1 VPRRQAAKAVPAR
14 PRARLGPR
22 PLPLHLGIAALTWSS
37 SLGALPRSKTGSPPS
52 NPALA
57 KAAAALGADLEKLE
71 PDAVVRAAGNAAR
84 RRMHALLAGIQAY
97 RAHPYRRDLT
107 EPPAVWREGTTRLLD
122 YGGPGHD
129 GMPLLIVPSLINR
142 AYILDL
148 TARTSLL
155 RWLAAQGFQPYL
167 VDWGRPGPDERRF
180 TLTDYT
186 AGRLE
191 AALERVLAAAHR
203 RPLVV
208 GYCMGG
214 LLALALALRRQ
225 DDLAGLAL
233 LATPWDFHVGQGPQG
248 RLVAASLA
256 AFSRQLEVLGEL
268 PVDPIQSLF
277 AALDPIQVI
286 RKFLAFSRFDP
297 ASARAVA
304 FVALEDWLNDGV
316 PLAAPVARECLA
328 GWYGANTTA
337 EGRWQVAG
345 RVVAPAEL
353 ALPSLCLIPAQ
364 DRIVPPES
372 AIALADA
379 IPGAARMTPPAGH
392 IGMVAS
398 ASAPSKVWRPLARW
412 LAARAGS

>member
-1 VPRRQAAKAVPAR
+1 
-14 PRARLGPR
+14 
-22 PLPLHLGIAALTWSS
+22 
-37 SLGALPRSKTGSPPS
+37 
-52 NPALA
+52 
-57 KAAAALGADLEKLE
+57 
-71 PDAVVRAAGNAAR
+71 
-84 RRMHALLAGIQAY
+84 
-97 RAHPYRRDLT
+97 
-107 EPPAVWREGTTRLLD
+107 
-122 YGGPGHD
+122 
-129 GMPLLIVPSLINR
+129 
-142 AYILDL
+142 
-148 TARTSLL
+148 
-155 RWLAAQGFQPYL
+155 
-167 VDWGRPGPDERRF
+167 
-180 TLTDYT
+180 
-186 AGRLE
+186 
-191 AALERVLAAAHR
+191 
-203 RPLVV
+203 
-208 GYCMGG
+208 MGG

-233 LATPWDFHVGQGPQG
+233 LATPWDFHAGQGGQG

-256 AFSRQLEVLGEL
+256 AFSRPLELLGEL
-268 PVDPIQSLF
+268 PVDPIQGLF

-286 RKFLAFSRFDP
+286 RKFLAFSRLDP
-297 ASARAVA
+297 ASARAEA

-345 RVVAPAEL
+345 RIVAPAEL